1 MKAVQTGVLGVKVSR
16 TKNKVKGGLC
26 GFARGTK
33 GWAHSPS
40 HGASQDGGLEAH
52 AVGAAVFE
60 NFKGVYI
67 VVVDDDAGDVR
78 YPRSPG

>member
-1 MKAVQTGVLGVKVSR
+1 M
-16 TKNKVKGGLC
+16 
-26 GFARGTK
+26 K

-60 NFKGVYI
+60 DFKSVYI